1 MDPALS
7 ELHKHLS
14 VGSGNQIQ
22 SIEVL
27 CTCACVHTHT
37 QRKCL
42 AGYNDNPRT
51 YRNPLGTEVMPC
63 HSVNAAESV

>member
-14 VGSGNQIQ
+14 VGSVNQIHF
-22 SIEVL
+22 
-27 CTCACVHTHT
+27 AHVHVYTHT